1 MWTRARS
8 VVACC
13 YGVTGFLN
21 ALWGATLPATDA
33 RLDLG
38 TGRLGVLLL
47 VLGVGAMAA
56 MPVAGGLAERFSGR
70 TLQRVVTPLYALSL
84 AGPAAADS
92 FRALIVAVL
101 ALSVLLG
108 LLNVALTLQAVDLER
123 AEKRP
128 VMASLHGIWA
138 LGALAGGGATAA
150 ALRAGADVRLIMV
163 TGAVVAGAVVLVIGR
178 FLPAAAPIAPRAADA
193 TAEVAAPGT
202 RIGLLLML
210 GLIGAAAFLTEGAA
224 TDWAGIHASRVLGA
238 DTATASLAYT
248 VFFAAM
254 TGVRLLGDPLRTR
267 AGAPRV
273 VLITSLVS
281 ATGFGA
287 VLLTPVLGAGR
298 VPVALGGWM
307 LAGAGMALIWP
318 IVSSAVG
325 AAFPG
330 RAKGLAVVTTLSY
343 GGGLIG
349 PAVIGFVAT
358 RASLPVAMLIPA
370 ALVLVVAVI
379 APRVLA
385 ALAAVAQPTGAEH
398 PVDAA
403 DGAARG

>member
-1 MWTRARS
+1 MWTRTRL

-38 TGRLGVLLL
+38 TGRLGLLLL
-47 VLGVGAMAA
+47 VVGVGAMAA

-70 TLQRVVTPLYALSL
+70 ALQRVVMPLYALSL
-84 AGPAAADS
+84 AGPAAAGS
-92 FRALIVAVL
+92 FPALIVAAAV
-101 ALSVLLG
+101 LSVLLG

-123 AEKRP
+123 AEQQP

-163 TGAVVAGAVVLVIGR
+163 TGALAAGAVALVCGR
-178 FLPAAAPIAPRAADA
+178 FLPATAPAVPRPADA
-193 TAEVAAPGT
+193 TEGVAPRGA

-224 TDWAGIHASRVLGA
+224 TDWAGIHATRVLGA
-238 DTATASLAYT
+238 DPATASLAYT
-248 VFFAAM
+248 AFFAAM

-273 VLITSLVS
+273 VLITSLAA
-281 ATGFGA
+281 ATGYAA
-287 VLLTPVLGAGR
+287 VLLTPVLGAGG
-298 VPVALGGWM
+298 VPVALAGWM

-370 ALVLVVAVI
+370 SLVLVVAVI

-385 ALAAVAQPTGAEH
+385 ALAAVPQPASVAHLGAH
-398 PVDAA
+398 SRAI
-403 DGAARG
+403 